1 MKISVLGCGRW
12 GSFQAWY
19 AARCGHDVMVWG
31 RAGVADIEELMRTRT
46 NAYLTL
52 PDSVRLTTDLDE
64 AVEHSDFIIISIS
77 SQALRGL
84 AARLDEYDLS
94 GKSFLLCMKGLE
106 QDTGKRL
113 SVVMRECIE
122 QPVGIAV
129 LAGPG
134 HVQSYTAGI
143 PGAQVVDSEDPDL
156 IRYIVDVLGSDL
168 IRLYIGTDLIGT
180 EIGAAAKNVIGLAA
194 GMLDGFGYE
203 SLKGPLMARGA
214 REAARLISAM
224 GGNELSAYGLC
235 HLGDY
240 EATLFS
246 KFSNNRAFGERF
258 VRGEPFDK
266 LAEGVYT
273 VKAMVT
279 LGEAL
284 DVELPISHALLHI
297 VHEGADPKQELT
309 TLFLRSVKPEFGN

>member
-1 MKISVLGCGRW
+1 MKITVLGCGRW

-19 AARCGHDVMVWG
+19 ADRIGHDVLVWG
-31 RAGVADIEELMRTRT
+31 RAGVPDIEELIATRK
-46 NAYLTL
+46 NSYLTL
-52 PDSVRLTTDLDE
+52 PESIALTTDLE
-64 AVEHSDFIIISIS
+64 QAVAHADLIIISIS
-77 SQALRGL
+77 SQALRGF
-84 AARLDEYDLS
+84 ARQLDALDLT

-106 QDTGKRL
+106 EESGKRL
-113 SVVMRECIE
+113 SVVMRESIT
-122 QPVGIAV
+122 QPVGVAV

-143 PGAQVVDSEDPDL
+143 PGAQVVDSDDPAL
-156 IRYIVDVLGSDL
+156 TRFVVETLGSDL
-168 IRLYIGTDLIGT
+168 IRLYLGNDLIGT
-180 EIGAAAKNVIGLAA
+180 ETGAAAKNVIGLAA

-203 SLKGPLMARGA
+203 SLKGALMARGA
-214 REAARLISAM
+214 REVARLIAAL

-246 KFSNNRAFGERF
+246 KFSNNRTFGERF

-273 VKAMVT
+273 VKAMVA
-279 LGEAL
+279 LGERL
-284 DVELPISHALLHI
+284 GVELPISQALLRI

-309 TLFLRSVKPEFGN
+309 NLFLRSVKEEFA

>member
-77 SQALRGL
+77 SQALREL

-122 QPVGIAV
+122 QPVGLAV

-134 HVQSYTAGI
+134 QS
-143 PGAQVVDSEDPDL
+143 
-156 IRYIVDVLGSDL
+156 R
-168 IRLYIGTDLIGT
+168 
-180 EIGAAAKNVIGLAA
+180 
-194 GMLDGFGYE
+194 
-203 SLKGPLMARGA
+203 
-214 REAARLISAM
+214 
-224 GGNELSAYGLC
+224 
-235 HLGDY
+235 
-240 EATLFS
+240 ATRPAS
-246 KFSNNRAFGERF
+246 RA
-258 VRGEPFDK
+258 
-266 LAEGVYT
+266 
-273 VKAMVT
+273 
-279 LGEAL
+279 
-284 DVELPISHALLHI
+284 
-297 VHEGADPKQELT
+297 
-309 TLFLRSVKPEFGN
+309 LRSWIRKTPTSSATSWMCWAATSSGFTSAPT

>member
-19 AARCGHDVMVWG
+19 ANRCGHEVLVWG
-31 RAGVADIEELMRTRT
+31 RAGVPDIEELMRTRT

-52 PDSVRLTTDLDE
+52 PDSVALTTDLDE
-64 AVEHSDFIIISIS
+64 AVAHGELIIISIS
-77 SQALRGL
+77 SQALREL
-84 AARLDEYDLS
+84 ATRLNKYDLS

-106 QDTGKRL
+106 EATGKRL
-113 SVVMRECIE
+113 STVMQECID

-156 IRYIVDVLGSDL
+156 IRYIVDALGSDL
-168 IRLYIGTDLIGT
+168 IRLYIGTDQ
-180 EIGAAAKNVIGLAA
+180 IGAAAKNVIGLAA

-214 REAARLISAM
+214 REVARLISAM
-224 GGNELSAYGLC
+224 GGSELSAYGLC

-246 KFSNNRAFGERF
+246 RFSNNRAFGEQF
-258 VRGEPFDK
+258 VKGERFDK

-284 DVELPISHALLHI
+284 DVELPISHALMHI

-309 TLFLRSVKPEFGN
+309 TLFLRSVKPEFGS

>member
-1 MKISVLGCGRW
+1 MKITVLGCGRW

-19 AARCGHDVMVWG
+19 ADRIGHEVLVWG
-31 RAGVADIEELMRTRT
+31 RAGVPDIEELIATHK
-46 NAYLTL
+46 NSYLTL
-52 PDSVRLTTDLDE
+52 PERIALTTDLE
-64 AVEHSDFIIISIS
+64 QAVNHADLLIISIS
-77 SQALRGL
+77 SQALRGF
-84 AARLDEYDLS
+84 AAQLNELDLT
-94 GKSFLLCMKGLE
+94 GKNFLLCMKGLE
-106 QDTGKRL
+106 EESGKRL
-113 SVVMRECIE
+113 SQIMRESIT
-122 QPVGIAV
+122 QPVGVAV

-143 PGAQVVDSEDPDL
+143 PGAQVVDSDDPAL
-156 IRYIVDVLGSDL
+156 TRFVVETLGSDL

-203 SLKGPLMARGA
+203 SLKGALMARGA
-214 REAARLISAM
+214 REVARLIAAM
-224 GGNELSAYGLC
+224 GGSELSAYGLC

-258 VRGEPFDK
+258 VKGERFDK

-273 VKAMVT
+273 VKAMVA
-279 LGEAL
+279 LGEQL
-284 DVELPISHALLHI
+284 GVELPISQALLNI
-297 VHEGADPKQELT
+297 VHRGADPKQELT
-309 TLFLRSVKPEFGN
+309 NLFLRSVKAEFA